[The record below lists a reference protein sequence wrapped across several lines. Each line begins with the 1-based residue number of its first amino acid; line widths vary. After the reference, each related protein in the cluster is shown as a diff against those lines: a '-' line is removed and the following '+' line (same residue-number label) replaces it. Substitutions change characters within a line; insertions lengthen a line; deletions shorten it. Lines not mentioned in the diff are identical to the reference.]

1 MKCEDFS
8 YFVSDLARH
17 QVLEARV
24 RDGAHDHAATCARC
38 RLRLD
43 DEKRLSSRLRALA
56 QAMNLLEA
64 GSEVETR
71 VVADF
76 RSRRRYDSSRFKAQR
91 RKYWATIAA
100 AAAVVL
106 LVVSLLMMQWAHR
119 LSPHEN
125 LAATPTDKVETPSV
139 TSENETN
146 SLPHSS
152 TKDRPLKNTLAKKPR
167 AGYSA
172 SSHQSN
178 LGREENSSP
187 NSRNP
192 KTEIATDFFRIGDTS
207 ALSLAEGGQLVRVQ
221 LPRSTLMKFG
231 LPVNV
236 DRANERVKAD
246 VLLGADGIARAIR
259 FVR

>member
-24 RDGAHDHAATCARC
+24 RDGALDHATTCAGC

-43 DEKRLSSRLRALA
+43 DEKRLSSHLRALA
-56 QAMNLLEA
+56 QAMNPLEA
-64 GSEVETR
+64 RSEVETR
-71 VVADF
+71 VVNAF
-76 RSRRRYDSSRFKAQR
+76 RSRTDNSPRFKAQR
-91 RKYWATIAA
+91 RKYWAPIAA

-106 LVVSLLMMQWAHR
+106 LVVSLLMMHWAHR

-125 LAATPTDKVETPSV
+125 LAATITDKVETPLS

-172 SSHQSN
+172 PSHRSN

-187 NSRNP
+187 NSSNL

-207 ALSLAEGGQLVRVQ
+207 PLSLADGGQLVRVQ

-246 VLLGADGIARAIR
+246 VLLGSDGIARAIR

>member
-17 QVLEARV
+17 QALEARV
-24 RDGAHDHAATCARC
+24 RDGAQDHAATCARC
-38 RLRLD
+38 RLRLN
-43 DEKRLSSRLRALA
+43 DERRLSSRLRALA

-64 GSEVETR
+64 RSEVETR

-76 RSRRRYDSSRFKAQR
+76 RSRRSYDSSRFKAQR
-91 RKYWATIAA
+91 RKYWGTIAA

-106 LVVSLLMMQWAHR
+106 LAVSLLMMQWARR

-125 LAATPTDKVETPSV
+125 LAATPTDKVEIPLP

-146 SLPHSS
+146 GLPHSS
-152 TKDRPLKNTLAKKPR
+152 TKERPLKDTLTKKPR

-172 SSHQSN
+172 SSHRSN

-187 NSRNP
+187 NSSNL

-207 ALSLAEGGQLVRVQ
+207 ALSLADGGQLVRVQ
-221 LPRSTLMKFG
+221 LPRSALMKFG

-236 DRANERVKAD
+236 DRASERVKAD
-246 VLLGADGIARAIR
+246 VLLGSDGIARAIR